1 MPDTIKKEKII
12 MYATLNDIESRLDP
26 KHLAELADDNA
37 DGIRDTAVLEA
48 AVADADSLIDSH
60 LAGRYVLPFN
70 PVPALLRRLSC
81 DLAIAGL
88 FARRR
93 EAASPLH
100 EARAEAAARIL
111 DALSKGEL
119 TLAGAQIRPIS
130 ASTTLGLERRFD
142 RDSLS
147 AY

>member
-1 MPDTIKKEKII
+1 
-12 MYATLNDIESRLDP
+12 MYATLNDIASRLDA
-26 KHLAELADDNA
+26 KHLAELADD
-37 DGIRDTAVLEA
+37 DGDGVTDEAVTEA
-48 AVADADSLIDSH
+48 VIGDADSLIDTC
-60 LAGRYVLPFN
+60 LASRYLLPFD
-70 PVPALLRRLSC
+70 PVPSLLRRLSC
-81 DLAIAGL
+81 DLAIGAL

-100 EARAEAAARIL
+100 EARAEAAVRIL
-111 DALSKGEL
+111 DALAHGEL
-119 TLAGAQIRPIS
+119 TLGGARIRPAA